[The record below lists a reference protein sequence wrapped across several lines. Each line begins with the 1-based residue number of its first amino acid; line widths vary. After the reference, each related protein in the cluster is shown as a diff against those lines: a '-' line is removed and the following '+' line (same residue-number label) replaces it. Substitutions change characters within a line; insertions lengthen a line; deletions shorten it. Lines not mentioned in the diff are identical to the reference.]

1 MLITFELTYRHWIF
15 ESALNFTQIGINRPV
30 RFSDLLDFSS
40 ISDALFSEI
49 IVPLFSISALTNA
62 PTAMAFLG
70 FLCAGEAQVIVI
82 EQVTFD
88 IIKALLS

>member
-1 MLITFELTYRHWIF
+1 M
-15 ESALNFTQIGINRPV
+15 SGV
-30 RFSDLLDFSS
+30 
-40 ISDALFSEI
+40 LFSEI

-88 IIKALLS
+88 IIKALLSFEFEIFTLFT